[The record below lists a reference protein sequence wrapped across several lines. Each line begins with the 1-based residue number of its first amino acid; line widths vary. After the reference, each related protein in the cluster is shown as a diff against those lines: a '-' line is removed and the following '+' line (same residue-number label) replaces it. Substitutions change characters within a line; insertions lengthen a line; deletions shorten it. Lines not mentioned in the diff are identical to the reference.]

1 MGVATPEILSHIQ
14 KSESVFTRI
23 AALKALKNEI
33 VGHDQKKESWIKSG
47 IIPALLPVL
56 KGCKDADRS
65 SNKLKAHARN
75 SQGRSDIQTSDD
87 EACFHAAIVLGS
99 LAQGMARKIPDPSLA
114 MFRLHSC

>member
-1 MGVATPEILSHIQ
+1 MGVVTPEILSHVQ
-14 KSESVFTRI
+14 NSESAFTRV

-33 VGHDQKKESWIKSG
+33 VGHDLKKESWIKSG

-56 KGCKDADRS
+56 ERCKDADRT
-65 SNKLKAHARN
+65 SNKLKAHARTP
-75 SQGRSDIQTSDD
+75 QGRSDIHTSED

-99 LAQGMARKIPDPSLA
+99 IAQGMARKIPDPSLA